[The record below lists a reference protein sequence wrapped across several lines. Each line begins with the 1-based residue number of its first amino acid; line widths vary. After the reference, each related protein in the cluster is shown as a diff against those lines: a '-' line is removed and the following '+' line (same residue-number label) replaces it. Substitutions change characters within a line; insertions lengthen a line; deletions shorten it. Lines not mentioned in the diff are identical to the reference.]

1 MSFKNS
7 IIVLGAGVL
16 GLTTAA
22 ELSSRFPDTK
32 VIVVAK
38 HLPGDRDKLYA
49 SPWAG
54 ANFEPVSRDNGP
66 AEERDAITYR
76 KLAEL
81 LQQGHGDEAGIY
93 KMDCRTFYDVSP
105 EDAGVFSDG
114 TQAIWFDSLVEGGIR
129 HLDSNQIP
137 AGAKFGFD
145 FQSFTIDTQRYLCW
159 CVSKLPL
166 DYLASN

>member
-1 MSFKNS
+1 MSFGNS

-22 ELSSRFPDTK
+22 ELSSRYPKTK
-32 VIVVAK
+32 FIVVAK

-54 ANFEPVSRDNGP
+54 ANWEPVSRDNGP

-76 KLAEL
+76 KLAQL
-81 LQQGHGDEAGIY
+81 LQQGRGDEVGIY
-93 KMDCRTFYDVSP
+93 KMDCRTFYDASP

-114 TQAIWFDSLVEGGIR
+114 SKTIWFDNLVEGGVR
-129 HLDSNQIP
+129 HLSSNQLP
-137 AGAKFGFD
+137 TGANFGID
-145 FQSFTIDTQRYLCW
+145 FQTFTIDTQRYMSW
-159 CVSKLPL
+159 
-166 DYLASN
+166 